1 MNNTAQEETYG
12 YNADDEILI
21 RVRAMEALR
30 QMRAYAESKGWMSD
44 EEIEAEIAAARRERH
59 EREKNKSRD

>member
-44 EEIEAEIAAARRERH
+44 EEIEAKIAVARRER
-59 EREKNKSRD
+59 KKAS